1 MLFGRRLV
9 LQTIYIDVLII
20 LNIYVNYFLL
30 RMTAG
35 ITRSPLR
42 NLRCIAASALGSLF
56 SLSILLPP
64 VGSFFTGALRIVSA
78 AVIVAAAFGYV
89 SPRRMLLNTAAF
101 FVSNFVLAGCIYAVY
116 SWFGADF
123 MHFNNGCFCIDFSL
137 IVLIVT
143 TAALYAAV
151 YLARLIFGSSA
162 ADSGCYSVIVR
173 YRERIVNMEG
183 IADTGNTLVDVF
195 TGSPVIVCDRSRF
208 EDFLSAGGK
217 LPRGFRYLPCRTVSA
232 DGVIPVFRPDE
243 VLILNRLSGE
253 RKPVDALVGLG
264 ECSGSAVFDPRL
276 LKF

>member
-1 MLFGRRLV
+1 ME
-9 LQTIYIDVLII
+9 TIYIDVLII
-20 LNIYVNYFLL
+20 LNIYVNFFLL
-30 RMTAG
+30 RITAG
-35 ITRSPLR
+35 VTHSPLK
-42 NLRCIAASALGSLF
+42 NSRCAAASAYGSLF
-56 SLSILLPP
+56 SLTILLPCLGTLIP
-64 VGSFFTGALRIVSA
+64 LAIKLAA
-78 AVIVAAAFGYV
+78 AVSIVALAFGFHGAK
-89 SPRRMLLNTAAF
+89 RLMINTAAF
-101 FVSNFVLAGCIYAVY
+101 FAANFVLAGAVY
-116 SWFGADF
+116 GVYSLLKPQFIR
-123 MHFNNGCFCIDFSL
+123 FNNGCFYIDFSL